1 MNTFAEGEKIG
12 KYSVIAFIKRGACA
26 ESYKVANEDGLPLFM
41 KIYEMD
47 LVPKSQ
53 LFEGKE
59 VYEIRLIQELTESN
73 FVVKYVDHGSLR
85 HQGKCYH
92 YLVTEFYE
100 GCLLSDY
107 IRDNGPLDAGTTG
120 YIGMCVLNGLHWL
133 HTNALVHNDI
143 VADNILLH
151 PTEEG
156 VLEPTIIDLG
166 HLSFMVMQRQS
177 FYEDDLQHRFRAPET
192 FKGRFTPLSDLF
204 SVGALMY
211 FCLFGKA
218 PWDVDASM
226 MSGNMLAIKIKLLK
240 ARTAPLSFDMD
251 GVEVPEYM
259 KVILSKALALKPEE
273 RYQSAQ
279 EFFIDLREKHMTA
292 HPQPAEDDAEDDEKT
307 PQDRNEIVIHK
318 GSGNGLD
325 TIAGREELKE
335 TLRREVLFSVQN
347 PKKAAL
353 YKLEPIQGIV
363 FYGVPG
369 CGKTLVAQG
378 LLEELGFNYSVIPA
392 GDLGSVADP
401 SVLNL
406 LKAHLSVA
414 RSQKPF
420 ALCIDN
426 IEELLPETNPA
437 EPIPTPYL
445 DFINLLCECMD
456 EGMLFVTTSNQP
468 EYISRAL
475 FARNCF
481 SHVLHVTAPDSEARK
496 DIFRKHLEGRPCES
510 NINFDELARLSV
522 DFVAGD
528 ITTSINE
535 AATTAAYMSVPISQK
550 ILTDVLRYKQPS
562 YVSKSKIGYRNFN
575 S

>member
-1 MNTFAEGEKIG
+1 MNTFAVGEKIG
-12 KYSVIAFIKRGACA
+12 KYSVISFIKKGAYA
-26 ESYKVANEDGLPLFM
+26 ESYKVANEGGQPLFM
-41 KIYEMD
+41 KIYDME
-47 LVPKSQ
+47 LIPKSQ

-100 GCLLSDY
+100 GCLLSEY
-107 IRDNGPLDAGTTG
+107 INEHGPLDAGTTG
-120 YIGMCVLNGLHWL
+120 FVGMCVLNGLSWL
-133 HTNALVHNDI
+133 HANALVHNDI
-143 VADNILLH
+143 VADNILLRQ
-151 PTEEG
+151 TEEG
-156 VLEPTIIDLG
+156 TLEPTIIDLG

-177 FYEDDLQHRFRAPET
+177 LYEDDLQHEFRAPET

-211 FCLFGKA
+211 YCLFGKA
-218 PWDVDASM
+218 PWDIDASSL
-226 MSGNMLAIKIKLLK
+226 SGNMLSVRIKIAKDRLQ
-240 ARTAPLSFDMD
+240 PLSFDME

-259 KVILSKALALKPEE
+259 KVILTKALALKPED

-279 EFFIDLREKHMTA
+279 EFFVDLQEKHITA
-292 HPQPAEDDAEDDEKT
+292 NSQPDDVDDNYERT
-307 PQDRNEIVIHK
+307 PQDRGEIAIHK

-335 TLRREVLFSVQN
+335 TLRREVLFGVQN

-353 YKLEPIQGIV
+353 YKLEPIQGVV

-378 LLEELGFNYSVIPA
+378 LLEELGFNYSIIPA

-437 EPIPTPYL
+437 EPVPMPYL
-445 DFINLLCECMD
+445 EFINLLCECMD
-456 EGMLFVTTSNQP
+456 EGMLLVTTSNQP

-496 DIFRKHLEGRPCES
+496 DIFRKHLEGRPCDN
-510 NINFDELARLSV
+510 NINFDELARLSI